1 MLSGGVTVVYVIES
15 ALKHGLSE
23 DDIVS
28 AWENVF
34 EYVRCRHKKMPPHY
48 MALGTLQNGRTV
60 ELVAFSTG
68 LDWYVFHAMTPP
80 TAGFMHEYR
89 RNGGAT

>member
-1 MLSGGVTVVYVIES
+1 MVYVIES

-23 DDIVS
+23 GEVVS

-34 EYVRCRHKKMPPHY
+34 EYVRCRQDRMPPHY
-48 MALGTLQNGRTV
+48 MGLSTLANGTTV
-60 ELVAFSTG
+60 ELIAFSTG

-80 TAGFMHEYR
+80 TQGFLHEYR
-89 RNGGAT
+89 QNGGAA